1 MEGVGRLRLSLPKE
15 QLRAYVD
22 HLVANNFPDAVRS
35 DLNGTFDAALE
46 RLEHCFSHVALRG
59 YRDEHGATFNH
70 LHGDQ
75 FATFL
80 YFLSN
85 ALWRSGDS
93 PTANKISLL
102 NRMRHGIVIMPDT
115 ILPDVFCI
123 PHTVGTV
130 IGKGTY
136 GDYLVVCQNVT
147 IANDITTVLTFGKG
161 IILFP
166 GVFIVGTGTIG
177 SGSIVTANST
187 VAYAEVPPNSMVR
200 GMSPNLEIWPRK
212 RDLLSRFFVN
222 ASELDLN

>member
-22 HLVANNFPDAVRS
+22 HLVANNFPDGVRS
-35 DLNGTFDAALE
+35 DLDGAFETALD
-46 RLEHCFSHVALRG
+46 RLEHCFNHVALRG
-59 YRDEHGATFNH
+59 YRDDRGATFNY

-75 FATFL
+75 FAAFL

-85 ALWRSGDS
+85 SLWRAGDS
-93 PTANKISLL
+93 ATANKISLL

-115 ILPDVFCI
+115 ILPDIFCI

-166 GVFIVGTGTIG
+166 GVFIVGAGTVG

-187 VAYAEVPPNSMVR
+187 VAYTDVPPNSMVR
-200 GMSPNLEIWPRK
+200 GMSPNLEVWPRK
-212 RDLLSRFFVN
+212 RDLLNRFFIN
-222 ASELDLN
+222 TSELDLN